1 MKMTEDQ
8 LDKALDLLAPALETT
23 ANLVREEL
31 FDRYMGEPYGDETS
45 GRSAYMS
52 TDVSDTV
59 EAVFAEAMEI
69 FTSDDYLI
77 DFSPVGPDDE
87 AKAREETAV
96 VHHIFREQHNS
107 FVTLATWFKAGL
119 IEQNAYVR
127 AGWVSKERVTI
138 EEYEDLTLQEL
149 MTVYQQVA
157 GNGADYE
164 VELLTGIEN
173 AEALIAGAYEEPIQI
188 INQETGEPEPIDVR
202 VRCTKTAKE
211 YEITAIP
218 QNEFFIS
225 DRWNSIS
232 LEGCPV
238 CGHRG
243 RKSRGELVAMGFHMD
258 SIDKLSQAVEDQEEA
273 SRHFTVDNGDFG
285 DDDDDEDL
293 ELCEAYVRLQL
304 KDDEPDRLIKLWTTS
319 DGKEVLRWRNGK
331 EAIEEVERVPFAPWT
346 PYIVPHRHVGRSVAE
361 LAKSGMQLKT
371 VLWRQTLDNAYK
383 NNNPRPVINE
393 DLASENTYKDLGN
406 PEPGAPIRALDAANA
421 IVWQKSPSI
430 LGETLPLMD
439 RADSDLEKRAG
450 VTRYAQGLGADT
462 LSKTQIGSEGVGR
475 IMDAGMSR
483 MRMII
488 RTFAE
493 TGLRELFLLMHA
505 DMRRGPSRELAFKI
519 QGEWIE
525 SNPLEW
531 RQRTDMTVRIGTGK
545 DDKELRVQ
553 ALQWLYA
560 EQKEMRAM
568 GDPSVTPQ
576 HVYETLKR
584 LVRSMGLQSIEPFV
598 QDPATIPPPDPN
610 AVPPVDPM
618 VEAQMAMAQAEQ
630 SKAEAAMF
638 KAQTDQGKAQAE
650 MRLREM
656 QLQLDAQTEQANSQ
670 ERQHKMQMD
679 MQFKAEEMRLDRD
692 IAEFKAQEASV
703 MLQIKRTELE
713 LKQMDMELKTAK
725 TGHDMATDSDK
736 IEADLVKG
744 MIK

>member
-1 MKMTEDQ
+1 MKMNSEQ
-8 LDKALDLLAPALETT
+8 LDKALQVLAPALETT
-23 ANLVREEL
+23 SNLSREEL
-31 FDRYMGEPYGDETS
+31 FDRYMGEPYGDEVE

-107 FVTLATWFKAGL
+107 FVALSTWFKEGL

-127 AGWVSKERVTI
+127 AGWVSKERVAI
-138 EEYEDLTLQEL
+138 EEYEGLTLQEL
-149 MTVYQQVA
+149 MTVYEQVA
-157 GNGADYE
+157 GGGGDYE

-173 AEALIAGAYEEPIQI
+173 AEALIDGAFEEPIPI
-188 INQETGEPEPIDVR
+188 IDPETGEPELIDVR

-225 DRWNSIS
+225 DRWTSIT
-232 LEGCPV
+232 LNGCPV

-243 RKSRGELVAMGFHMD
+243 KKTKGDLVAMGFHAE
-258 SIDKLSQAVEDQEEA
+258 SIELLSQAVEDEETA
-273 SRHFTVDNGDFG
+273 SRHETVEN
-285 DDDDDEDL
+285 DDDDKDEDMDL
-293 ELCEAYVRLQL
+293 ELCEAYVRVQL
-304 KDDEPDRLIKLWTTS
+304 KDDEPERLIKMWTTS
-319 DGKEVLRWRNGK
+319 DGKEILKWRNGK

-393 DLASENTYKDLGN
+393 DLVSENTYKDLGN
-406 PEPGAPIRALDAANA
+406 PNQGAPIRALDAMAA
-421 IVWQKSPSI
+421 IVWQKSPSM

-439 RADSDLEKRAG
+439 RADADLEKRAG
-450 VTRYAQGLGADT
+450 VTRYAQGLGAET
-462 LSKTQIGSEGVGR
+462 LSKTQVGSEGIGR

-505 DMRRGPSRELAFKI
+505 DMRRGPSRDLAFKI

-545 DDKELRVQ
+545 DDKENRVQ

-560 EQKEMRAM
+560 EQKEKMVM

-576 HVYETLKR
+576 HVFETMKR
-584 LVRSMGLQSIEPFV
+584 LVRAMGLQSIEPFV
-598 QDPATIPPPDPN
+598 QDPKTIQPVEPQ
-610 AVPPVDPM
+610 PPVPDPM
-618 VEAQMAMAQAEQ
+618 VEAQMEMAKAEQ
-630 SKAEAAMF
+630 MKAEAAMF

-650 MRLREM
+650 MQLRKQ
-656 QLQLDAQTEQANSQ
+656 QLELDAMVAQAKSDENQ
-670 ERQHKMQMD
+670 AKMRIDAQFRAED
-679 MQFKAEEMRLDRD
+679 MKLERD
-692 IAEFKAQEASV
+692 IAEFKAQEAS
-703 MLQIKRTELE
+703 MNLQIKRTELE
-713 LKQMDMELKTAK
+713 LKQMDMQLKTVK
-725 TGHDMATDSDK
+725 TGHDMANDSDK
-736 IEADLVKG
+736 LEADLVKG
-744 MIK
+744 LVK